1 MFELVRSI
9 RFEEARAVGRA
20 HVPADL
26 AMLAD
31 HFPGVPVLPGSLQLE
46 LCAQIAG
53 PLAEQALVARHG
65 LERWAFLAMVRHATF
80 HAVAYLPI
88 DLAITAEL
96 RRIEPTTVVVAVTAA
111 AVGPAGRQD
120 VGQAEGRGD
129 ERLCRAELVMAMREA
144 EATWTE
150 AIAGARAR
158 VAAWRANA

>member
-9 RFEEARAVGRA
+9 RFEDGRAIGHA

-53 PLAEQALVARHG
+53 PLAEQAIAAQHG
-65 LERWAFLAMVRHATF
+65 VERWAFLAMVRSAAFYTVAT
-80 HAVAYLPI
+80 LPI

-96 RRIEPTTVVVAVTAA
+96 RRVEPAAVAVAVTAVA
-111 AVGPAGRQD
+111 TSPAG
-120 VGQAEGRGD
+120 GQAGD
-129 ERLCRAELVMAMREA
+129 RTGERLCRGELVMAMREA
-144 EATWTE
+144 EAAWAE

-158 VAAWRANA
+158 VLAWKGNA